1 MLAFSAMA
9 VSNSSIDGVS
19 PPVGSWEMDTTE
31 LPFEPSGSVGV
42 WKDTIRPPKPQF
54 TPQGF
59 LSQLGAFFNG
69 VAGPLDL

>member
-1 MLAFSAMA
+1 
-9 VSNSSIDGVS
+9 
-19 PPVGSWEMDTTE
+19 MDTTE

-69 VAGPLDL
+69 VAGPFDL